1 MGNLFKPGCDPRDL
15 SLTPAQAALLDSTAP
30 RVFLRAGLLT
40 GLSVA
45 AMLCALRV
53 ALDGGKAAIL
63 VESWRL
69 VDAWRTKFA
78 RRGWSVDTGPGG
90 GQLNVWA
97 RKDHRTL
104 PKQWAD
110 HDLVVLTF
118 MPTEE
123 QWRQAESML
132 SPTGRLV
139 VVTPPVNGPVGPLK
153 SRVRAG
159 VVLDLH
165 HPLTVAATRRADGTS
180 IIKPELGPAET
191 FVASAMNER
200 KAKQLYG
207 ADWS

>member
-1 MGNLFKPGCDPRDL
+1 MSLFRQGCDPRDL

-30 RVFLRAGLLT
+30 RVFLRAGGLT
-40 GLSVA
+40 GMSVA

-53 ALDGGKAAIL
+53 ALGGGEATIL

-69 VDAWRTKFA
+69 AETWCTKLA
-78 RRGWSVDTGPGG
+78 RRGWSVGAAPGG
-90 GQLNVWA
+90 GRLNVWA
-97 RKDHRTL
+97 RKEHRVL
-104 PKQWAD
+104 PKQWAN

-139 VVTPPVNGPVGPLK
+139 VAAPPVNGPVEPLK
-153 SRVRAG
+153 SRVRLG
-159 VVLDLH
+159 LVQELH
-165 HPLTVAATRRADGTS
+165 HPLTVAATCRADGTS
-180 IIKPELGPAET
+180 IIKPELGPVDAL
-191 FVASAMNER
+191 VASAMSARN
-200 KAKQLYG
+200 AKQLYG